1 MNHAEAFRQL
11 HRDPVLL
18 RLANA
23 WDAGSARILE
33 MLGAPAVAT
42 TSAGVAWA
50 LGYPDGYKLPV
61 QELIR
66 VTANITRA
74 IRIPLSVDVENGY
87 ADEPREVGRVLAPIF
102 ESGAVGINIEDGRE
116 APSLLAA
123 KIEQIK
129 TTAEKLALD
138 VFINARTDVYLH
150 ELVGADQRLDETI
163 KRTKIYRDA
172 GADGIF
178 VPGLTEPHAIRSVV
192 QATELPL
199 NLLARAGLPDGTEL
213 SKLGVRRLSAGPALS
228 AAAYQTAADLAKDF
242 LETGSSANVLK
253 NNMSY
258 GQLQGLFKER

>member
-11 HRDPVLL
+11 HKNSSVL

-23 WDAGSARILE
+23 WDAGSARIVE

-61 QELIR
+61 QELAR
-66 VTANITRA
+66 VTASITRA

-87 ADEPREVGRVLAPIF
+87 TDEPSEVGRVLTPVF

-129 TTAEKLALD
+129 MTAEKLAIG
-138 VFINARTDVYLH
+138 VFINARTDVYLQALMG
-150 ELVGADQRLDETI
+150 EDQRLDETI
-163 KRTKIYRDA
+163 ARAKLYRNA

-178 VPGLTEPHAIRSVV
+178 VPGLTEPNAIRAIV
-192 QATELPL
+192 QATDLPL
-199 NLLARAGLPDGTEL
+199 NLLARPGLPDAAEL
-213 SKLGVRRLSAGPALS
+213 SKLGVRRLSAGSAIS
-228 AAAYQTAADLAKDF
+228 AAACQTVADLAKEF
-242 LETGSSANVLK
+242 LETGSSASVLK
-253 NNMSY
+253 NNMPY
-258 GQLQGLFKER
+258 GQLQSLFKER